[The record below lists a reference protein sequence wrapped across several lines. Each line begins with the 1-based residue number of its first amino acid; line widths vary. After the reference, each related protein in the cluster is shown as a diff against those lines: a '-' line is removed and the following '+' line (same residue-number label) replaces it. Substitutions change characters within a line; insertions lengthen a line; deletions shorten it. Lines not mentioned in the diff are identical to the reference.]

1 MNQRMRYLL
10 IALAGVLLVWVLM
23 SLGDGGG
30 GDDGGDGGDGAP
42 GTAEIADAAGSPRSR
57 PPARTGGRAGV
68 VGSGEREVLPL
79 RSAVL
84 EEVPPEIEPGRNPF
98 SFYQPPPPP
107 PPPRREVTP
116 PPRRPEPVVQEPPRR
131 VEPPKPQPPPVTY
144 RFLGSFGSERSKI
157 AVLTDGELIVN
168 VQVGDVL
175 DGKFRIS
182 RIGLESVDIAFVDFP
197 EAPPERLPVGQ

>member
-1 MNQRMRYLL
+1 MNQRTKYLL
-10 IALAGVLLVWVLM
+10 LALAGVLLIWALM
-23 SLGDGGG
+23 SLGDGG
-30 GDDGGDGGDGAP
+30 DGGGGAS
-42 GTAEIADAAGSPRSR
+42 TTESSGSPTV
-57 PPARTGGRAGV
+57 RTAGRAGA

-84 EEVPPEIEPGRNPF
+84 EEVPSTIEPGRNPF
-98 SFYQPPPPP
+98 SFYEPPPPP

-116 PPRRPEPVVQEPPRR
+116 PPRREEPVVQEPPRR

-144 RFLGSFGSERSKI
+144 RFLGSFGSELRKI
-157 AVLTDGELIVN
+157 AVLTDGEVIVN
-168 VQVGDVL
+168 AQVGDVL

>member
-1 MNQRMRYLL
+1 MNQRTKYLL
-10 IALAGVLLVWVLM
+10 LALAGVLLVWALM
-23 SLGDGGG
+23 SLGD
-30 GDDGGDGGDGAP
+30 DGLGEPAIGTGAP
-42 GTAEIADAAGSPRSR
+42 AARPAARSG
-57 PPARTGGRAGV
+57 A

-84 EEVPPEIEPGRNPF
+84 EAVPAEIEPGRNPF

-107 PPPRREVTP
+107 PQPRPVVTP
-116 PPRRPEPVVQEPPRR
+116 PPRRDPPPVVQEPPRV

-144 RFLGSFGSERSKI
+144 RFLGSFGSERRKV
-157 AVLTDGELIVN
+157 AVLTDGEVIVN
-168 VQVGDVL
+168 AQVGDVL

>member
-1 MNQRMRYLL
+1 MNQRLKYLL
-10 IALAGVLLVWVLM
+10 LSLAGVLLVWVLM
-23 SLGDGGG
+23 SLGDGGSEG
-30 GDDGGDGGDGAP
+30 PADPAVGTGGAP
-42 GTAEIADAAGSPRSR
+42 TARPINRSG
-57 PPARTGGRAGV
+57 A

-116 PPRRPEPVVQEPPRR
+116 PPRRPEPVVQEPPPR

-144 RFLGSFGSERSKI
+144 RFLGSFGSDRRQI
-157 AVLTDGELIVN
+157 AVLTDGEVIVN
-168 VQVGDVL
+168 AQVGDVL
-175 DGKFRIS
+175 DGKFRIQ